1 MKYKFFFIIFLNFFF
16 YNFTLANNIAFID
29 LNFVINNSILGKKV
43 IEKLENANDKNLDL
57 LKKEQKLLNDE
68 KDEIEKTKNILSK
81 EEIDKKILSFNDKL
95 QNFNKK
101 QDLMSKQ
108 FKELKQN
115 EMSALLDIINPI
127 IEKYMIENNIDLMLK
142 KENVYIS
149 KTEYDATDI
158 IINLINNNF
167 SN

>member
-43 IEKLENANDKNLDL
+43 IEKLESANDKNLDL
-57 LKKEQKLLNDE
+57 LKKEQKLLIDE

-149 KTEYDATDI
+149 KTEYDASDI

>member
-1 MKYKFFFIIFLNFFF
+1 MNSKFFLIFFLNFFLF
-16 YNFTLANNIAFID
+16 NISFANNIAFID
-29 LNFVINNSILGKKV
+29 LNFIINNSNVGKKV
-43 IEKLENANDKNLDL
+43 IEKLESTNNKNLDL

-68 KDEIEKTKNILSK
+68 RDEIEKTKNILSQ
-81 EEIDKKILSFNDKL
+81 EELNNKILSLNNKL
-95 QNFNKK
+95 QNFKKK
-101 QDLMSKQ
+101 QDSMSKQ
-108 FKELKQN
+108 FQEFKQN
-115 EMSALLDIINPI
+115 EMSLLMNKINPI

-149 KTEYDATDI
+149 KTEYDASNK

>member
-43 IEKLENANDKNLDL
+43 IEKLESANDKNLDL

-68 KDEIEKTKNILSK
+68 KDAIEKTKNILSK

-115 EMSALLDIINPI
+115 EMSALLDKINPV

-149 KTEYDATDI
+149 KTEYDASDI

>member
-1 MKYKFFFIIFLNFFF
+1 MNSKFFLIFFLNFFLF
-16 YNFTLANNIAFID
+16 NISFANNIAFID
-29 LNFVINNSILGKKV
+29 LNFIINNSIVGKKV
-43 IEKLENANDKNLDL
+43 IEKLESTNNKNLDL

-68 KDEIEKTKNILSK
+68 RNEIEKTKNILSR
-81 EEIDKKILSFNDKL
+81 EELDNKVLSLNNKL
-95 QNFNKK
+95 QDFKKK
-101 QDLMSKQ
+101 QDSMSKQ
-108 FKELKQN
+108 FQEFKQN
-115 EMSALLDIINPI
+115 EMSLLMNKINPI

-149 KTEYDATDI
+149 KTEYDASNK

>member
-43 IEKLENANDKNLDL
+43 IEKLESANDKNLDL

>member
-43 IEKLENANDKNLDL
+43 IEKLESANDKNLDL

-115 EMSALLDIINPI
+115 EMSALLDKINPV

-149 KTEYDATDI
+149 KTEFDASNI

>member
-43 IEKLENANDKNLDL
+43 IEKLESANDKNLDL

-115 EMSALLDIINPI
+115 EMSAFLDIINPI

-149 KTEYDATDI
+149 KTEYDASDI

>member
-43 IEKLENANDKNLDL
+43 IEKLESANDKNLDL

-68 KDEIEKTKNILSK
+68 KDEIEKTKNISSK

-95 QNFNKK
+95 QNYNKK

-149 KTEYDATDI
+149 KTEYDASNI

>member
-1 MKYKFFFIIFLNFFF
+1 MNSKLFLIFFLNFFLF
-16 YNFTLANNIAFID
+16 NISFANNIAFID
-29 LNFVINNSILGKKV
+29 LNFIINNSIVGKKV
-43 IEKLENANDKNLDL
+43 IEKLESTNNKNLDL

-68 KDEIEKTKNILSK
+68 RNEIEKTKNILSR
-81 EEIDKKILSFNDKL
+81 EELDNKVLSLNNKL
-95 QNFNKK
+95 QDFKKK
-101 QDLMSKQ
+101 QDSMSKQ
-108 FKELKQN
+108 FQEFKQN
-115 EMSALLDIINPI
+115 EMSLLMNKINPI

-149 KTEYDATDI
+149 KTEYDASNK

>member
-43 IEKLENANDKNLDL
+43 IEKLESANDKNLDL

-149 KTEYDATDI
+149 KTEYDASNI

>member
-43 IEKLENANDKNLDL
+43 IEKLESANDKNLDL

-149 KTEYDATDI
+149 KTEYDASNK

>member
-1 MKYKFFFIIFLNFFF
+1 MNSKFFLIFFLNFFLF
-16 YNFTLANNIAFID
+16 NISFANNIAFID
-29 LNFVINNSILGKKV
+29 LNFIINNSNVGKKV
-43 IEKLENANDKNLDL
+43 IEKLESTNNKNLDL

-68 KDEIEKTKNILSK
+68 RNEIEKTKNILSQ
-81 EEIDKKILSFNDKL
+81 EELNNKILSLNNKL
-95 QNFNKK
+95 QNFKKK
-101 QDLMSKQ
+101 QDTMSKQ
-108 FKELKQN
+108 FQEFKQN
-115 EMSALLDIINPI
+115 EMSLLMNKINPI

-149 KTEYDATDI
+149 KTEYDASNK

>member
-1 MKYKFFFIIFLNFFF
+1 MNNKLFLIFFLNFFLF
-16 YNFTLANNIAFID
+16 NISFANNIAFID
-29 LNFVINNSILGKKV
+29 LNFIINNSIVGKKV
-43 IEKLENANDKNLDL
+43 IEKLESTNNKNLDL

-68 KDEIEKTKNILSK
+68 RNEIEKTKNILSR
-81 EEIDKKILSFNDKL
+81 EELDNKVLSLNNKL
-95 QNFNKK
+95 QDFKKK
-101 QDLMSKQ
+101 QDSMSKQ
-108 FKELKQN
+108 FQEFKQN
-115 EMSALLDIINPI
+115 EMSLLMNKINPI

-149 KTEYDATDI
+149 KTEYDASNK

>member
-1 MKYKFFFIIFLNFFF
+1 MKYKLFFIIFLNIFFC
-16 YNFTLANNIAFID
+16 NITLANNIAFID

-43 IEKLENANDKNLDL
+43 IEKLESANDKNLDL

-149 KTEYDATDI
+149 KTEYDASDI

>member
-1 MKYKFFFIIFLNFFF
+1 MLMKNKFFFIIFLNFFF
-16 YNFTLANNIAFID
+16 CNIALANNIGFID
-29 LNFVINNSILGKKV
+29 LNFIINNSILGKKV
-43 IEKLENANDKNLDL
+43 IEKLESVNGKNLDL

-115 EMSALLDIINPI
+115 EMSALLDI
-127 IEKYMIENNIDLMLK
+127 
-142 KENVYIS
+142 
-149 KTEYDATDI
+149 
-158 IINLINNNF
+158 
-167 SN
+167 

>member
-43 IEKLENANDKNLDL
+43 IEKLESANDKNLDL

-149 KTEYDATDI
+149 KTEFDASNI

>member
-43 IEKLENANDKNLDL
+43 IEKLESTNDKNLDL

-149 KTEYDATDI
+149 KTEYDASDI

>member
-43 IEKLENANDKNLDL
+43 IEKLESANDKNLDL

-149 KTEYDATDI
+149 KTEYDASDI

>member
-43 IEKLENANDKNLDL
+43 IEKLESTNDKNLDL

-95 QNFNKK
+95 QNYNKK

-149 KTEYDATDI
+149 KTEYDASDI

>member
-43 IEKLENANDKNLDL
+43 IEKLESANDKNLDL

-149 KTEYDATDI
+149 KTEYDVSNI

>member
-43 IEKLENANDKNLDL
+43 IEKLESANDKNLDL

-95 QNFNKK
+95 QNYNKK

-149 KTEYDATDI
+149 KTEYDASDI

>member
-1 MKYKFFFIIFLNFFF
+1 
-16 YNFTLANNIAFID
+16 
-29 LNFVINNSILGKKV
+29 
-43 IEKLENANDKNLDL
+43 
-57 LKKEQKLLNDE
+57 
-68 KDEIEKTKNILSK
+68 
-81 EEIDKKILSFNDKL
+81 
-95 QNFNKK
+95 
-101 QDLMSKQ
+101 MSKQ

-149 KTEYDATDI
+149 KTEYDASDI

>member
-43 IEKLENANDKNLDL
+43 IEKLESANDKNLDL

-115 EMSALLDIINPI
+115 EMSALLDKINPV

-149 KTEYDATDI
+149 KTEYDASDI

>member
-1 MKYKFFFIIFLNFFF
+1 MNNKLFLIFFLNFFLF
-16 YNFTLANNIAFID
+16 NISFANNIAFID
-29 LNFVINNSILGKKV
+29 LNFIINNSIIGKKI
-43 IEKLENANDKNLDL
+43 IEKLESTNNKNLDL

-68 KDEIEKTKNILSK
+68 RDEIEKTKNILSQ
-81 EEIDKKILSFNDKL
+81 EELNNKILSLNNKL

-101 QDLMSKQ
+101 QDSMSKQ
-108 FKELKQN
+108 FQELKQN
-115 EMSALLDIINPI
+115 EMTLLMNKINPI

-149 KTEYDATDI
+149 KTEYDASNK

>member
-1 MKYKFFFIIFLNFFF
+1 MNSKFFLIFFLNFFLF
-16 YNFTLANNIAFID
+16 NISFANNIAFID
-29 LNFVINNSILGKKV
+29 LNFIINNSIIGKKI
-43 IEKLENANDKNLDL
+43 IEKLESTNNKNLDL

-149 KTEYDATDI
+149 KTEYDASDI

>member
-1 MKYKFFFIIFLNFFF
+1 
-16 YNFTLANNIAFID
+16 
-29 LNFVINNSILGKKV
+29 
-43 IEKLENANDKNLDL
+43 
-57 LKKEQKLLNDE
+57 
-68 KDEIEKTKNILSK
+68 
-81 EEIDKKILSFNDKL
+81 L

-149 KTEYDATDI
+149 KTEYDASDI

>member
-1 MKYKFFFIIFLNFFF
+1 MNSKFFLIFFLNFFLF
-16 YNFTLANNIAFID
+16 NISFANNIAFID
-29 LNFVINNSILGKKV
+29 LNFIINNSIIGKKI
-43 IEKLENANDKNLDL
+43 IEKLESTNNKNLDL

-68 KDEIEKTKNILSK
+68 RNEIEKTKNILSR
-81 EEIDKKILSFNDKL
+81 EELDNKILSLNNKL
-95 QNFNKK
+95 QDFKKK
-101 QDLMSKQ
+101 QDSMSKQ
-108 FKELKQN
+108 FQEFKQN
-115 EMSALLDIINPI
+115 EMSLLMNKINPI

-149 KTEYDATDI
+149 KTEYDASNK